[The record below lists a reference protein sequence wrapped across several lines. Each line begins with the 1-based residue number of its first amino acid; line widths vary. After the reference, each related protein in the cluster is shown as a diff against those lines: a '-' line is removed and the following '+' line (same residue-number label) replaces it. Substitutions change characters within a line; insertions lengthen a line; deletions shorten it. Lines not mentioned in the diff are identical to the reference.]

1 MHSSLVAFYL
11 ISGRVVFGGKQ
22 REEKRRKSDAL
33 PFHTYTINPFEIY
46 HRYLGCIYFPNYELS
61 DDYSQNSEIFAVGR
75 GVPDGVSKGPRHSP
89 RLKKHLKGAW
99 VKNFSAKKRFIFLL
113 MCTRLQKF
121 LATLL
126 AEGRNER

>member
-89 RLKKHLKGAW
+89 QLKKHLKGSMG
-99 VKNFSAKKRFIFLL
+99 KKLFCEKKIYFSADVHPSSKISGY
-113 MCTRLQKF
+113 
-121 LATLL
+121 AP
-126 AEGRNER
+126 G